1 MKNKTSKP
9 YKKLTGRPPKN
20 AEDKRSKKISA
31 TFTEAEYAEIKNKA
45 EAAGLT
51 IAELLRVSVFRLTIV
66 ERLTEF
72 EREAIREFMYQG
84 KNLNLL
90 TKAALKNA
98 WMSVKR
104 KIDNFF
110 AALQPIIEKL
120 KLKNDSL
127 L

>member
-1 MKNKTSKP
+1 MKNKNSKP
-9 YKKLTGRPPKN
+9 YKKLTGRPPKD
-20 AEDKRSKKISA
+20 AEDKRSKKVSA
-31 TFTEAEYAEIKNKA
+31 TFTEAEYSEIKDKA
-45 EAAGLT
+45 KAAGLT

-90 TKAALKNA
+90 TKAALKNG

>member
-9 YKKLTGRPPKN
+9 CKKLTGRPPKD
-20 AEDKRSKKISA
+20 AEDKRSRKVSA
-31 TFTEAEYAEIKNKA
+31 TFTEAEYSEIKNKA
-45 EAAGLT
+45 KAAGLT
-51 IAELLRVSVFRLTIV
+51 IAELLRVSVFRLTIL

-72 EREAIREFMYQG
+72 ERETIREFMYQG

-90 TKAALKNA
+90 TKAALKNG

-110 AALQPIIEKL
+110 AALEPIIEKL

>member
-1 MKNKTSKP
+1 MKNKNSKP
-9 YKKLTGRPPKN
+9 YVKLTGRPKKD
-20 AEDKRSKKISA
+20 AEDKRSKKVSA
-31 TFTEAEYAEIKNKA
+31 NFTEAEYSKIKDKA
-45 EAAGLT
+45 AAAGLT

-72 EREAIREFMYQG
+72 EREAIREFMHQG

-90 TKAALKNA
+90 TKAALA
-98 WMSVKR
+98 HGWASIKR

-110 AALQPIIEKL
+110 AALEPIIEKL